1 MISFSVFT
9 EDIYIFLVGKQIFIA
24 RFTENTTALWIEDSS
39 SSLNL
44 SIIYKL
50 KNIPIGIGTLT
61 LFSKCHLVR
70 YYILAILMNKS
81 LDSQKRQ

>member
-9 EDIYIFLVGKQIFIA
+9 EDIYIFLVGKHIFIA
-24 RFTENTTALWIEDSS
+24 RFTENITALWIEDSS

-44 SIIYKL
+44 RIIYKL
-50 KNIPIGIGTLT
+50 KNIPIGVGTLA
-61 LFSKCHLVR
+61 LFSKYHLFK
-70 YYILAILMNKS
+70 YHILAILISKS